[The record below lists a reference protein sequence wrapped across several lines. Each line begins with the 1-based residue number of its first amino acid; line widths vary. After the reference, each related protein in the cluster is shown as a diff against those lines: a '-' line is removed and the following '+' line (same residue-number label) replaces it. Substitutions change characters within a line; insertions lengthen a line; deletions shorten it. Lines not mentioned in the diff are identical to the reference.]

1 MVLRTSYSFEFF
13 PPKDVEGEERLWA
26 AIEGLKSIAPD
37 FVSVTYGAGGSTRD
51 RSIRI
56 AQEITQ
62 RTGISTVAHLTC
74 VGSTRAELLSILQ
87 SYKDAGITSI
97 LALRGDPTGGPS
109 APWVPTENGLNHAD
123 ELVQLAADFGGF
135 SIGVAAFPDGHPASG
150 GDFEKDVD
158 VLIRKEQLGATFAT
172 TQFFFEAHR
181 YTQLV
186 EKLEARGSKLTI
198 IPGILPVTN
207 VKLLQFTDAK
217 VSLDVAGNPAMAAKL
232 IGVILGGQW
241 VSNLF
246 IAGLALSVLDTGS
259 TPAQLAKLGLDSSM
273 FVGMAGSS
281 GNKDFYNLVYKN
293 VYGVLPDAATLQS
306 ALAQLDSGAKTQ
318 ADMVLQMLD
327 TSQNLKNIDLVGI
340 QLHGFDY
347 LS

>member
-1 MVLRTSYSFEFF
+1 VVLRTSYSFEFF

-74 VGSTRAELLSILQ
+74 VGSTRDELLSILQ

-97 LALRGDPTGGPS
+97 LALRGDPAGGPS
-109 APWVPTENGLNHAD
+109 APWLSTENGLNHAD

-150 GDFEKDVD
+150 GDFDKDVD

-172 TQFFFEAHR
+172 TQFFFEANR
-181 YTQLV
+181 YMQLV

-207 VKLLQFTDAK
+207 VKLLHR
-217 VSLDVAGNPAMAAKL
+217 MAE
-232 IGVILGGQW
+232 LGGTPIPTH
-241 VSNLF
+241 
-246 IAGLALSVLDTGS
+246 IADAFAQVESDPHAVRSLGVEIATSLCQELLAAGAPGLHFYTMNSS
-259 TPAQLAKLGLDSSM
+259 TATQDIYRKLND
-273 FVGMAGSS
+273 V
-281 GNKDFYNLVYKN
+281 K
-293 VYGVLPDAATLQS
+293 
-306 ALAQLDSGAKTQ
+306 
-318 ADMVLQMLD
+318 
-327 TSQNLKNIDLVGI
+327 
-340 QLHGFDY
+340 
-347 LS
+347 